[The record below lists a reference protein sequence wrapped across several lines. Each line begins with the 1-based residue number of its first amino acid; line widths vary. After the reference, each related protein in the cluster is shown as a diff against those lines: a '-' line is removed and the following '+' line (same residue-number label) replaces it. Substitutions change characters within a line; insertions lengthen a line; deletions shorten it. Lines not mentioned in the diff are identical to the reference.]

1 MAIDK
6 VKALDKALS
15 IFTLICTNDE
25 LSLKELEELSGLNR
39 TTVYRILQ
47 SFIDWGYV
55 EQNLA
60 NKKYRA
66 SLKILEMAGIV
77 LRRID
82 VVKVARPYL
91 LRLRD
96 ESKESTCVAVLN
108 GFNMVFADWE
118 PSYYEAHVSG
128 SVGKSIPAYCTGSGK
143 AILAYLPKEDVN
155 TLLEK
160 HELKSYTQN
169 TITDKDE
176 LKQDLEKTLT
186 RGYGMSIEE
195 FGSDVIV
202 VAAPIFEMNNKIIAS
217 IAVLALKSRVKGDEH
232 IKNLGGMVKKFA
244 SDISKELGST
254 FYN

>member
-15 IFTLICTNDE
+15 IFTLVCTNE
-25 LSLKELEELSGLNR
+25 GLSLKELEELSGLNR

-55 EQNLA
+55 EQNLT

-96 ESKESTCVAVLN
+96 ESKESTSVAVLN
-108 GFNMVFADWE
+108 GFNIVFADWE

-155 TLLEK
+155 TLLEE
-160 HELKSYTQN
+160 HELKRYTQN

-176 LKQDLEKTLT
+176 LKQDLEQTVT

-202 VAAPIFEMNNKIIAS
+202 VAAPIFEMKNKIIAS

-232 IKNLGGMVKKFA
+232 IKKLGGMVKKFA
-244 SDISKELGST
+244 SNISKELGST
-254 FYN
+254 FYT